1 MGNKLEKI
9 TLWRLDRERY
19 VNEDSCLSGNGGLYN
34 ANRWSKKGET
44 VVYTAA
50 NISLAFLEI
59 YHHLDFNNPTLNQ
72 IAENSSRRIVQLY
85 LDDLDYQEI
94 NMNMLSTEW
103 REIETSQ
110 DPKKPSLL
118 QKIGSKWFRS
128 GITPVLKVPSAIVPY
143 EFNYLINP
151 NHPDITGRLSL
162 QNPMNNL
169 EYPGMITTKVLPEPF
184 IFDNRYIQLR
194 LKVSHQNSST
204 DDK

>member
-9 TLWRLDRERY
+9 TLWRLDREKY
-19 VNEDSCLSGNGGLYN
+19 VNNDSCLSGEGGLYN

-59 YHHLDFNNPTLNQ
+59 YHHLDFNNPTPEQ

-94 NMNMLSTEW
+94 NINMLSTEW
-103 REIETSQ
+103 RKIKTSQ
-110 DPKKPSLL
+110 DPKKPTLL
-118 QKIGSKWFRS
+118 QKIGSKWFKSRV
-128 GITPVLKVPSAIVPY
+128 TPILKVPSAIVPY

-151 NHPDITGRLSL
+151 NHPDVAGRLSL
-162 QNPMNNL
+162 QSPVSNIN
-169 EYPGMITTKVLPEPF
+169 YQGMLTTKVLPAPF
-184 IFDNRYIQLR
+184 IFDHRYIQLR
-194 LKVSHQNSST
+194 LNVSQ
-204 DDK
+204 KE

>member
-9 TLWRLDRERY
+9 TLWRLDREKY
-19 VNEDSCLSGNGGLYN
+19 VNKDSCLSGEGGLYN
-34 ANRWSKKGET
+34 ANRWSKRGET

-59 YHHLDFNNPTLNQ
+59 YHHLDFNNPTPEQ

-94 NMNMLSTEW
+94 NMNMLSTGW

-110 DPKKPSLL
+110 DPIKPTLL

-151 NHPDITGRLSL
+151 NHPNISGRLSL
-162 QNPMNNL
+162 QNPVSNIN
-169 EYPGMITTKVLPEPF
+169 YQGMLTTKVLPTPF
-184 IFDNRYIQLR
+184 LFDNRYIQLR
-194 LKVSHQNSST
+194 LNVSQ
-204 DDK
+204 KE